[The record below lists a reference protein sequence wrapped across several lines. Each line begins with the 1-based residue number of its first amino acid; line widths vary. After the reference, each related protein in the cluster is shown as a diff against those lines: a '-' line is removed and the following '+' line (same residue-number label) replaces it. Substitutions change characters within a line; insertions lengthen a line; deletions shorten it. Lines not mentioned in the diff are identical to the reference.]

1 MASSDDASSRTRL
14 LRAAPAESE
23 EETPMRATLRNTL
36 LIPLLALVVTAC
48 GQPADGAPASAAGPS
63 ADAAGDGP
71 AGDGVLVR
79 GKKAGEHRLATG
91 NGRFVLSGE
100 HYLDLYLASEP
111 VSMSDAMSAMSAAN
125 RKIIVQLALQT
136 RDRSRLQKGQTFV
149 LDGKSNQDLAVTI
162 FSPGGK
168 MDTFTVVD
176 QKSLGTVVLEELS
189 GRRVAGTVDIEAN
202 GQVVRG
208 RFVATPLQ

>member
-1 MASSDDASSRTRL
+1 MRGI
-14 LRAAPAESE
+14 LRS
-23 EETPMRATLRNTL
+23 TL
-36 LIPLLALVVTAC
+36 LIPLLALLVTAC
-48 GQPADGAPASAAGPS
+48 GQAADGAPPSSAEPSAA
-63 ADAAGDGP
+63 AGTGA

-79 GKKAGEHRLATG
+79 GEKAGEHRLATE

-111 VSMSDAMSAMSAAN
+111 ASMSDAMSAMSAAN
-125 RKIIVQLALQT
+125 RKVIVQLALQT
-136 RDRSRLQKGQTFV
+136 RDKSRLQKGQTFV
-149 LDGKSNQDLAVTI
+149 LDGRSNQDLAVTI